1 MGMTPEF
8 LANLKKATEN
18 FKGKGDYAKLISK
31 AGEFYDFDIDIVS
44 PDPNQPRKNFDEAAL
59 QELADDLKKNG
70 LIQPIVVREDPDNV
84 GKFIVVAGERRL
96 KAAKLAGFKKIRS
109 ILSTYDNSQL
119 GYVQIAENAKR
130 DNLKFYEMAEFIVSR
145 ADAGE
150 KQADI
155 AEKLGTSKSQVNLYM
170 IWKVAPE
177 FLKNAK
183 DHFSSIRTF
192 YDITKLADEFSDEVK
207 SFIENANGE
216 ISRADI
222 TSLKKS
228 LTEPNDTEDISDSE
242 NQSSEFEITPDEDNA
257 NSIET
262 DISRESFAEPPANA
276 SDYDTDD
283 TVDETAEDAADDT
296 EDESIDDAITD
307 DFSSDDS
314 AESVENSNSAPAFQ
328 DEAFS
333 GVDTSFNESEETSS
347 DTDFETE
354 TKSKKLKHPV
364 FVGTFDGREA
374 EIVMEMP
381 STDGMVKIKYEDG
394 SLDEV
399 LCENFILNR
408 IYES

>member
-145 ADAGE
+145 SDAGE
-150 KQADI
+150 KQAEI

-170 IWKVAPE
+170 IWKDAPE
-177 FLKNAK
+177 LLKDAK
-183 DHFSSIRTF
+183 DKFNAIRAF
-192 YDITKLADEFSDEVK
+192 YDAVKLYEEYPDEISD
-207 SFIENANGE
+207 FIEKNEN
-216 ISRADI
+216 ISKSDI

-228 LTEPNDTEDISDSE
+228 LTEPNTAVESSDSE
-242 NQSSEFEITPDEDNA
+242 IQNPSFEITSDDSEEDPTSLEND
-257 NSIET
+257 STGDSFE
-262 DISRESFAEPPANA
+262 ESANA
-276 SDYDTDD
+276 SDY
-283 TVDETAEDAADDT
+283 ESDDT
-296 EDESIDDAITD
+296 EDESIDDATTD

-314 AESVENSNSAPAFQ
+314 AESAEISNSVPTFQ

-333 GVDTSFNESEETSS
+333 GVDTSIDGSESEIPS

-364 FVGTFDGREA
+364 FVGTVDGREA

-381 STDGMVKIKYEDG
+381 TTDGMVKVKYEDG

>member
-1 MGMTPEF
+1 MSMTPDH
-8 LANLKKATEN
+8 LANLKKSIEN
-18 FKGKGDYAKLISK
+18 FKGKGDYAKLTSK
-31 AGEFYDFDIDIVS
+31 SGSFYDFDVDIIS
-44 PDPNQPRKNFDEAAL
+44 PDPNQPRKNFDETAL

-70 LIQPIVVREDPDNV
+70 LIQPIVVRDDPDNV

-109 ILSTYDNSQL
+109 ILSTYDSSQL

-155 AEKLGTSKSQVNLYM
+155 AEKLGISKTRTSEYM
-170 IWKVAPE
+170 SWRDAPPFFKE
-177 FLKNAK
+177 SKEKFPSMRA
-183 DHFSSIRTF
+183 F
-192 YDITKLADEFSDEVK
+192 YDLVKLYAEYPVAVAD
-207 SFIENANGE
+207 FINQSES
-216 ISRADI
+216 ISKVDI
-222 TSLKKS
+222 TALKKK
-228 LTEPNDTEDISDSE
+228 LTEPDTEEKSTDSE
-242 NQSSEFEITPDEDNA
+242 VQNPAFEITSNDSEEGSTSLDNDSYEDPFV
-257 NSIET
+257 E
-262 DISRESFAEPPANA
+262 PANA
-276 SDYDTDD
+276 SDYEPDD
-283 TVDETAEDAADDT
+283 TADEN
-296 EDESIDDAITD
+296 IDDATTD

-314 AESVENSNSAPAFQ
+314 AESAEISNSAPTFQ

-333 GVDTSFNESEETSS
+333 GVDTSINESESESLA
-347 DTDFETE
+347 DTDYDSE

-364 FVGTFDGREA
+364 FVGTVDGREA

-381 STDGMVKIKYEDG
+381 TTDGMVKVKYEDG

>member
-1 MGMTPEF
+1 MSMTPDH
-8 LANLKKATEN
+8 LANLKKSIEN
-18 FKGKGDYAKLISK
+18 FKGKGDYAKLTSK
-31 AGEFYDFDIDIVS
+31 SGSFYDFDVDIIS
-44 PDPNQPRKNFDEAAL
+44 PDPNQPRKNFDETAL

-70 LIQPIVVREDPDNV
+70 LIQPIVVRDDPDNV

-109 ILSTYDNSQL
+109 ILSTYESSQL

-145 ADAGE
+145 ANAGE

-170 IWKVAPE
+170 IWKDAPE
-177 FLKNAK
+177 LLKDAK
-183 DHFSSIRTF
+183 DKFNAIRAF
-192 YDITKLADEFSDEVK
+192 YDAVKLYEEHPDEISD
-207 SFIENANGE
+207 FIEKNEN
-216 ISRADI
+216 ISKTDI
-222 TSLKKS
+222 SNFRKK
-228 LTEPNDTEDISDSE
+228 LTEQNTAVESSDSE
-242 NQSSEFEITPDEDNA
+242 AQNVAQLFEISSDDKDSTSLENDSTED
-257 NSIET
+257 
-262 DISRESFAEPPANA
+262 SFEEPANA
-276 SDYDTDD
+276 SDY
-283 TVDETAEDAADDT
+283 ESDDT
-296 EDESIDDAITD
+296 EEESSEATTD

-314 AESVENSNSAPAFQ
+314 AESAEISNSAPTFQ

-333 GVDTSFNESEETSS
+333 GVDTSINESESESLA

-364 FVGTFDGREA
+364 FVGTVDGREA

-381 STDGMVKIKYEDG
+381 TTDGMVKVKYEDG

>member
-1 MGMTPEF
+1 MSMTPDH
-8 LANLKKATEN
+8 LANLKKSIEN
-18 FKGKGDYAKLISK
+18 FKGKGDYAKLTSK
-31 AGEFYDFDIDIVS
+31 SGSFYDFDVDIIS
-44 PDPNQPRKNFDEAAL
+44 PDPNQPRKNFDEDAL

-70 LIQPIVVREDPDNV
+70 LIQPIVVRDDPDNV

-96 KAAKLAGFKKIRS
+96 KAAKLAGFTKIRS

-145 ADAGE
+145 ANAGE

-155 AEKLGTSKSQVNLYM
+155 AEKLGLSKTKVSEFMV
-170 IWKVAPE
+170 WKDAPD
-177 FLKNAK
+177 FLKDAK
-183 DHFSSIRTF
+183 EHFSSIRTF
-192 YDITKLADEFSDEVK
+192 YDIAKLTDEFADEVK
-207 SFIENANGE
+207 SYIEDATGE

-222 TSLKKS
+222 SSLKKK
-228 LTEPNDTEDISDSE
+228 LTEPNTAVESSDSE
-242 NQSSEFEITPDEDNA
+242 IQTPSFKITSDDSNESSTSLENDSYE
-257 NSIET
+257 
-262 DISRESFAEPPANA
+262 EPFVEPANA
-276 SDYDTDD
+276 SDYEAEGTL
-283 TVDETAEDAADDT
+283 DESAEDAA
-296 EDESIDDAITD
+296 D

-314 AESVENSNSAPAFQ
+314 AESAEISNSAPTFQ

-333 GVDTSFNESEETSS
+333 GVDTSINESESESLA

-364 FVGTFDGREA
+364 FVGTVDGREA

-381 STDGMVKIKYEDG
+381 TTDGMVKVKYEDG

>member
-1 MGMTPEF
+1 MGITPEF

-31 AGEFYDFDIDIVS
+31 AGDFYDFDIDIVS

-170 IWKVAPE
+170 IWKDAPE
-177 FLKNAK
+177 SLKNAK
-183 DHFSSIRTF
+183 DKFNAIRAF
-192 YDITKLADEFSDEVK
+192 YDAVKLYEEHPDEIRDFVENNETISKSDISNFRKEIAAETENQITD
-207 SFIENANGE
+207 
-216 ISRADI
+216 
-222 TSLKKS
+222 
-228 LTEPNDTEDISDSE
+228 DISDSVSQNQAFE
-242 NQSSEFEITPDEDNA
+242 NLNV
-257 NSIET
+257 ET
-262 DISRESFAEPPANA
+262 DISGESFVESENS
-276 SDYDTDD
+276 SDYESD
-283 TVDETAEDAADDT
+283 VD
-296 EDESIDDAITD
+296 IDGTTD
-307 DFSSDDS
+307 DFSTE
-314 AESVENSNSAPAFQ
+314 AVEGISNSEQ
-328 DEAFS
+328 DEDFS
-333 GVDTSFNESEETSS
+333 DVESSIDSESESLS
-347 DTDFETE
+347 DTDFESE

-364 FVGTFDGREA
+364 LVGTVDGREA
-374 EIVMEMP
+374 EIVMEKP

-394 SLDEV
+394 SFDEV

>member
-1 MGMTPEF
+1 MSMTPDH
-8 LANLKKATEN
+8 LANLKKSIEN
-18 FKGKGDYAKLISK
+18 FKGKGDYAKLTSK
-31 AGEFYDFDIDIVS
+31 SGSFYDFDVDIIS
-44 PDPNQPRKNFDEAAL
+44 PDPNQPRKNFDETAL

-70 LIQPIVVREDPDNV
+70 LIQPIVVRDDPDNV

-109 ILSTYDNSQL
+109 ILSTYDSSQL

-170 IWKVAPE
+170 IWKDAPE
-177 FLKNAK
+177 FLKEAK

-192 YDITKLADEFSDEVK
+192 YEIAKLTDEFADEVK
-207 SFIENANGE
+207 SFIEDATGE

-222 TSLKKS
+222 SSLKKK
-228 LTEPNDTEDISDSE
+228 LTEPNTAVESSDSE
-242 NQSSEFEITPDEDNA
+242 VQNPAFENTYDESAEEDSTSLEND
-257 NSIET
+257 ST
-262 DISRESFAEPPANA
+262 GDSFEEPANA
-276 SDYDTDD
+276 SDY
-283 TVDETAEDAADDT
+283 ESDDT
-296 EDESIDDAITD
+296 EDESIDDATTD

-314 AESVENSNSAPAFQ
+314 AEITNSAPTYQ

-333 GVDTSFNESEETSS
+333 GVDTSINETESA

-354 TKSKKLKHPV
+354 TKAKKLKHPV
-364 FVGTFDGREA
+364 FVGTVDGREA

-381 STDGMVKIKYEDG
+381 TTDGMVKVKYEDG

>member
-1 MGMTPEF
+1 MTPDH
-8 LANLKKATEN
+8 LANLKKSIEN
-18 FKGKGDYAKLISK
+18 FKGKGDYAKLTSK
-31 AGEFYDFDIDIVS
+31 SGSFYDFDVDIIS
-44 PDPNQPRKNFDEAAL
+44 PDPNQPRKNFDETAL

-70 LIQPIVVREDPDNV
+70 LIQPIVVRDDPDNV

-109 ILSTYDNSQL
+109 ILSTYDSSQL

-155 AEKLGTSKSQVNLYM
+155 AEKLGISKTRISEYM
-170 IWKVAPE
+170 SWRDAPS
-177 FLKNAK
+177 FFK
-183 DHFSSIRTF
+183 DSKEKFPSMRAF
-192 YDITKLADEFSDEVK
+192 YDLVKLYGEYPTAVTD
-207 SFIENANGE
+207 FINQSES
-216 ISRADI
+216 ISKVDI
-222 TSLKKS
+222 TALKKK
-228 LTEPNDTEDISDSE
+228 LTEPNTAEESSDSE
-242 NQSSEFEITPDEDNA
+242 IQKPAFEITSETSEEDSTSLEND
-257 NSIET
+257 ST
-262 DISRESFAEPPANA
+262 GDSFEEPANA
-276 SDYDTDD
+276 SDY
-283 TVDETAEDAADDT
+283 EPNDT
-296 EDESIDDAITD
+296 EDESIDDATTD

-314 AESVENSNSAPAFQ
+314 AESAEISNSAPAFQ

-333 GVDTSFNESEETSS
+333 GVDTSINESESESFA

-364 FVGTFDGREA
+364 FVGTVDGREA

-381 STDGMVKIKYEDG
+381 TTDGMVKVKYEDG

>member
-1 MGMTPEF
+1 MSMTPEYI
-8 LANLKKATEN
+8 ANLKKKADA
-18 FKGKGDYAKLISK
+18 FKNRSDYAKLTSK
-31 AGEFYDFDIDIVS
+31 SGSFYDFDVDIIS
-44 PDPNQPRKNFDEAAL
+44 PDPNQPRKNFDETAL

-70 LIQPIVVREDPDNV
+70 LIQPIVVRDDPDNV

-109 ILSTYDNSQL
+109 ILSTYESSQL

-145 ADAGE
+145 ANAGE

-155 AEKLGTSKSQVNLYM
+155 AEKLGLSKTRISEYM
-170 IWKVAPE
+170 SWRDAPSFFKE
-177 FLKNAK
+177 SKEKFPSMRA
-183 DHFSSIRTF
+183 F
-192 YDITKLADEFSDEVK
+192 YDLVKLYAEYPSEVTEFINKAES
-207 SFIENANGE
+207 
-216 ISRADI
+216 ISKVDI
-222 TSLKKS
+222 TTLKKK
-228 LTEPNDTEDISDSE
+228 LTEPASEKSETNTSE
-242 NQSSEFEITPDEDNA
+242 NDNSEIQNPSFEITSDDSEEEPT
-257 NSIET
+257 SIET
-262 DISRESFAEPPANA
+262 DSTEDPFVEPANV
-276 SDYDTDD
+276 SDYESEGTL
-283 TVDETAEDAADDT
+283 DESAEDVA
-296 EDESIDDAITD
+296 D

-333 GVDTSFNESEETSS
+333 GVDTSINESESESLA
-347 DTDFETE
+347 DTDFDSE

-364 FVGTFDGREA
+364 FVGTVDGREA

-381 STDGMVKIKYEDG
+381 TTDGMVKVKYEDG

>member
-1 MGMTPEF
+1 MTPDH
-8 LANLKKATEN
+8 LANLKKSIEN
-18 FKGKGDYAKLISK
+18 FKGKGDYAKLTSK
-31 AGEFYDFDIDIVS
+31 SGSFYDFDVDIIS
-44 PDPNQPRKNFDEAAL
+44 PDPNQPRKNFDETAL

-70 LIQPIVVREDPDNV
+70 LIQPIVVRDDPDNV

-109 ILSTYDNSQL
+109 ILSTYDSSQL

-170 IWKVAPE
+170 IWKDAPE
-177 FLKNAK
+177 FLKEAK

-192 YDITKLADEFSDEVK
+192 YEIAKLTDEFADEVK
-207 SFIENANGE
+207 SFIEDATGE

-222 TSLKKS
+222 SSLKKK
-228 LTEPNDTEDISDSE
+228 LTEPNTAVESSDSE
-242 NQSSEFEITPDEDNA
+242 VQNPAFENTSDESAEEDSTSLEND
-257 NSIET
+257 ST
-262 DISRESFAEPPANA
+262 GDSFEEPANA
-276 SDYDTDD
+276 SDY
-283 TVDETAEDAADDT
+283 ESDDT
-296 EDESIDDAITD
+296 EDESIDDATTD

-314 AESVENSNSAPAFQ
+314 AEITNSAPTYQ

-333 GVDTSFNESEETSS
+333 GVDTSINETESA

-354 TKSKKLKHPV
+354 TKAKKLKHPV
-364 FVGTFDGREA
+364 FVGTVDGREA

-381 STDGMVKIKYEDG
+381 TTDGMVKVKYEDG

>member
-1 MGMTPEF
+1 MSMTPDH
-8 LANLKKATEN
+8 LANLKKSIEN
-18 FKGKGDYAKLISK
+18 FKGKGDYAKLTSK
-31 AGEFYDFDIDIVS
+31 SGSFYDFDVDIIS
-44 PDPNQPRKNFDEAAL
+44 PDPNQPRKNFDETAL

-70 LIQPIVVREDPDNV
+70 LIQPIVVRDDPDNV

-109 ILSTYDNSQL
+109 ILSTYESSQL

-145 ADAGE
+145 SDAGE

-155 AEKLGTSKSQVNLYM
+155 AEKLGLSKTRISEYM
-170 IWKVAPE
+170 SWRDAPSFFKE
-177 FLKNAK
+177 SKEKFPSMRA
-183 DHFSSIRTF
+183 F
-192 YDITKLADEFSDEVK
+192 YDLVKLYAEYPSEVTEFIKKAES
-207 SFIENANGE
+207 
-216 ISRADI
+216 ISKVDI
-222 TSLKKS
+222 TTLKKK
-228 LTEPNDTEDISDSE
+228 LTEPASEKSETNTSE
-242 NQSSEFEITPDEDNA
+242 NDNSEIQNPSFEITSDDSEEEPT
-257 NSIET
+257 SIET
-262 DISRESFAEPPANA
+262 DSTEDPFVEPANA
-276 SDYDTDD
+276 SDYESEGTL
-283 TVDETAEDAADDT
+283 DESAEDVA
-296 EDESIDDAITD
+296 D
-307 DFSSDDS
+307 DFSSEES
-314 AESVENSNSAPAFQ
+314 AEIPAYQ

-333 GVDTSFNESEETSS
+333 GVDTSFNESEEPSS

-364 FVGTFDGREA
+364 FVGTVDGREA

-381 STDGMVKIKYEDG
+381 TTDGMVKVKYEDG

>member
-44 PDPNQPRKNFDEAAL
+44 PDPNQPRKNFDEVAL

-155 AEKLGTSKSQVNLYM
+155 AEKLGLSKTRISEYM
-170 IWKVAPE
+170 SWRDAPSFFKE
-177 FLKNAK
+177 SKEKFPSMRA
-183 DHFSSIRTF
+183 F
-192 YDITKLADEFSDEVK
+192 YDLVKLYAEYPSEVTEF
-207 SFIENANGE
+207 INNAE
-216 ISRADI
+216 SISKVDI
-222 TSLKKS
+222 TTLKKK
-228 LTEPNDTEDISDSE
+228 LTEPNTAVESSDSE
-242 NQSSEFEITPDEDNA
+242 IQNPSFEITSDDSEEDPTSLEND
-257 NSIET
+257 STGDSFE
-262 DISRESFAEPPANA
+262 ESANA
-276 SDYDTDD
+276 SDY
-283 TVDETAEDAADDT
+283 ESDDT

-333 GVDTSFNESEETSS
+333 GVDTSIDGSESEIPS
-347 DTDFETE
+347 DTDFESE

-364 FVGTFDGREA
+364 FVGTVDGREA
-374 EIVMEMP
+374 EIVMELP
-381 STDGMVKIKYEDG
+381 TTDGMVKVKYEDG

>member
-1 MGMTPEF
+1 MTPDH
-8 LANLKKATEN
+8 LANLKKSIEN
-18 FKGKGDYAKLISK
+18 FKGKGDYAKLTSK
-31 AGEFYDFDIDIVS
+31 SGSFYDFDVDIIS
-44 PDPNQPRKNFDEAAL
+44 PDPNQPRKNFDETAL

-70 LIQPIVVREDPDNV
+70 LIQPIVVRDDPDNV

-96 KAAKLAGFKKIRS
+96 KAAKLAGFTKIRS

-145 ADAGE
+145 SDAGE

-170 IWKVAPE
+170 IWKDAPE
-177 FLKNAK
+177 LLKDAK
-183 DHFSSIRTF
+183 DKFNAIRAF
-192 YDITKLADEFSDEVK
+192 YDAVKLYEEHPDEISD
-207 SFIENANGE
+207 FIEKNEN
-216 ISRADI
+216 ISKSDI
-222 TSLKKS
+222 SNFRKK
-228 LTEPNDTEDISDSE
+228 LTEQNTAVESSDSE
-242 NQSSEFEITPDEDNA
+242 AQNVAQLFEISSDVKDSTSLENDSTED
-257 NSIET
+257 
-262 DISRESFAEPPANA
+262 SFEEPANA
-276 SDYDTDD
+276 SDY
-283 TVDETAEDAADDT
+283 ESDDT
-296 EDESIDDAITD
+296 EEESSEATTD

-314 AESVENSNSAPAFQ
+314 AESAEISNSAPTFQ

-333 GVDTSFNESEETSS
+333 GVDTSINESESESLA
-347 DTDFETE
+347 DTDFDSE

-364 FVGTFDGREA
+364 FVGTVDGREA

-381 STDGMVKIKYEDG
+381 TTDGMVKVKYEDG

>member
-1 MGMTPEF
+1 MSMTPDH
-8 LANLKKATEN
+8 LANLKKSIEN
-18 FKGKGDYAKLISK
+18 FKGKGDYAKLTSK
-31 AGEFYDFDIDIVS
+31 SGSFYDFDVDIIS
-44 PDPNQPRKNFDEAAL
+44 PDPNQPRKNFDETAL

-70 LIQPIVVREDPDNV
+70 LIQPIVVRDDPDNV

-145 ADAGE
+145 ANAGE

-170 IWKVAPE
+170 IWKVAPDY
-177 FLKNAK
+177 LKDIK
-183 DHFSSIRTF
+183 ERFVSIRTF
-192 YDITKLADEFSDEVK
+192 YEITKLSENFPDEVK
-207 SFIENANGE
+207 SFIATEEGELGRDDVAALKKKLTAPDTETNSAENSEPEVLNPAFENTAE
-216 ISRADI
+216 TSDDEDS
-222 TSLKKS
+222 TSL
-228 LTEPNDTEDISDSE
+228 ENDSTGDS
-242 NQSSEFEITPDEDNA
+242 FEE
-257 NSIET
+257 
-262 DISRESFAEPPANA
+262 PANA
-276 SDYDTDD
+276 SDY
-283 TVDETAEDAADDT
+283 ESDDT
-296 EDESIDDAITD
+296 EDESADESTD
-307 DFSSDDS
+307 DFSS
-314 AESVENSNSAPAFQ
+314 ATEISNSAPTFQ

-333 GVDTSFNESEETSS
+333 GVDTSIDESESEIPS
-347 DTDFETE
+347 DSDFETE

-364 FVGTFDGREA
+364 FVGTVDGREA

-381 STDGMVKIKYEDG
+381 TTDGMVKVKYEDG

>member
-1 MGMTPEF
+1 MGMTPEYI
-8 LANLKKATEN
+8 ANLKKKADA
-18 FKGKGDYAKLISK
+18 FKNRSDYAKLTSK
-31 AGEFYDFDIDIVS
+31 SGSFYDFDVDIIS
-44 PDPNQPRKNFDEAAL
+44 PDPNQPRKNFDETAL

-70 LIQPIVVREDPDNV
+70 LIQPIVVRDDPDNV

-109 ILSTYDNSQL
+109 ILSTYESSQL

-145 ADAGE
+145 ANAGE

-170 IWKVAPE
+170 IWKDAPE
-177 FLKNAK
+177 LLKDAK
-183 DHFSSIRTF
+183 DKFNAIRAF
-192 YDITKLADEFSDEVK
+192 YDAVKLYEEHPDEISD
-207 SFIENANGE
+207 FIEKNEN
-216 ISRADI
+216 ISKTDI
-222 TSLKKS
+222 SNFRKK
-228 LTEPNDTEDISDSE
+228 LTEQNTAVESSDSE
-242 NQSSEFEITPDEDNA
+242 AQNVAQLFEISSDDKDSTSLENDSTED
-257 NSIET
+257 
-262 DISRESFAEPPANA
+262 SFEEPANA
-276 SDYDTDD
+276 SDY
-283 TVDETAEDAADDT
+283 ESDDT
-296 EDESIDDAITD
+296 EDESIDDATTD

-314 AESVENSNSAPAFQ
+314 AESAEISNSAPTFQ

-333 GVDTSFNESEETSS
+333 GVDTSINESESESLA
-347 DTDFETE
+347 DTDFDSE

-364 FVGTFDGREA
+364 FVGTVDGREA
-374 EIVMEMP
+374 EIVLEMP
-381 STDGMVKIKYEDG
+381 TTDGMVKVKYEDG

>member
-1 MGMTPEF
+1 MGMTPEYI
-8 LANLKKATEN
+8 ANLKKKADA
-18 FKGKGDYAKLISK
+18 FKNRSDYAKLTSK
-31 AGEFYDFDIDIVS
+31 SGSFYDFDVDIIS
-44 PDPNQPRKNFDEAAL
+44 PDPNQPRKNFDETAL

-70 LIQPIVVREDPDNV
+70 LIQPIVVRDDPDNV

-109 ILSTYDNSQL
+109 ILSTYDSSQL

-155 AEKLGTSKSQVNLYM
+155 AEKLGISKTRTSEYM
-170 IWKVAPE
+170 SWRDAPPFFKE
-177 FLKNAK
+177 SKEKFPSMRA
-183 DHFSSIRTF
+183 F
-192 YDITKLADEFSDEVK
+192 YDLVKLYAEYPVAVAD
-207 SFIENANGE
+207 FINQSES
-216 ISRADI
+216 ISKVDI
-222 TSLKKS
+222 TALKKK
-228 LTEPNDTEDISDSE
+228 LTEPDTEEKSTDSE
-242 NQSSEFEITPDEDNA
+242 VQNPAFEITSNDSEEGSTSLDNDSYEDPFV
-257 NSIET
+257 E
-262 DISRESFAEPPANA
+262 PANA
-276 SDYDTDD
+276 SDYEPDD
-283 TVDETAEDAADDT
+283 TADEN
-296 EDESIDDAITD
+296 IDDATTD

-314 AESVENSNSAPAFQ
+314 AESAEISNSAPTFQ

-333 GVDTSFNESEETSS
+333 GVDTSINESESESFA
-347 DTDFETE
+347 DTDYDSE

-364 FVGTFDGREA
+364 FVGTVDGREA

-381 STDGMVKIKYEDG
+381 TTDGVVKVKYEDG

>member
-1 MGMTPEF
+1 MGMTPEYI
-8 LANLKKATEN
+8 ANLKKKADA
-18 FKGKGDYAKLISK
+18 FKNRSDYAKLTSK
-31 AGEFYDFDIDIVS
+31 SGSFYDFDVDIIS

-70 LIQPIVVREDPDNV
+70 LIQPIVVRDDPDNV

-109 ILSTYDNSQL
+109 ILSTYDSSQL

-155 AEKLGTSKSQVNLYM
+155 AEKLGLSKTKVSEFMV
-170 IWKVAPE
+170 WKDAPY
-177 FLKNAK
+177 FLKDAK
-183 DHFSSIRTF
+183 EHFSSIRTF
-192 YDITKLADEFSDEVK
+192 YDIAKLTDEFANEVK
-207 SFIENANGE
+207 SFIEDSTGE

-222 TSLKKS
+222 SSLKKK
-228 LTEPNDTEDISDSE
+228 LTEPNTAVESSDSE
-242 NQSSEFEITPDEDNA
+242 IQNPSFEITSDDSEEEPTSLENDSTGDSFE
-257 NSIET
+257 
-262 DISRESFAEPPANA
+262 ESANA
-276 SDYDTDD
+276 SDY
-283 TVDETAEDAADDT
+283 ESDDT
-296 EDESIDDAITD
+296 EESSETTTD

-314 AESVENSNSAPAFQ
+314 AESVENSNLDPAFQ
-328 DEAFS
+328 DETFS
-333 GVDTSFNESEETSS
+333 GVDTSINDSESEIPS
-347 DTDFETE
+347 DTDFESE

-364 FVGTFDGREA
+364 FVGTVDGREA

-381 STDGMVKIKYEDG
+381 TTDGMVKVKYEDG

>member
-31 AGEFYDFDIDIVS
+31 AGDFYDFDIDIVS

-170 IWKVAPE
+170 IWKDAPE
-177 FLKNAK
+177 SLKNAK
-183 DHFSSIRTF
+183 DKFNAIRAF
-192 YDITKLADEFSDEVK
+192 YDAVKLYEEHPDEIRD
-207 SFIENANGE
+207 FIENNETISKSDISNFRKE
-216 ISRADI
+216 IVAETENQI
-222 TSLKKS
+222 T
-228 LTEPNDTEDISDSE
+228 DDISDSVSQNQAFE
-242 NQSSEFEITPDEDNA
+242 NLNV
-257 NSIET
+257 ET
-262 DISRESFAEPPANA
+262 DISGESFVESENS
-276 SDYDTDD
+276 SDYESD
-283 TVDETAEDAADDT
+283 VD
-296 EDESIDDAITD
+296 IDGTTD
-307 DFSSDDS
+307 DFSTE
-314 AESVENSNSAPAFQ
+314 AVEGISNSEQ
-328 DEAFS
+328 DEDFS
-333 GVDTSFNESEETSS
+333 DVESSIDSESESLS
-347 DTDFETE
+347 DTDFESE

-364 FVGTFDGREA
+364 LVGTVDGREA
-374 EIVMEMP
+374 EIVMEKP

-394 SLDEV
+394 SFDEV

>member
-1 MGMTPEF
+1 MGMTPEYI
-8 LANLKKATEN
+8 ANLKKKADA
-18 FKGKGDYAKLISK
+18 FKNRSDYAKLTSK
-31 AGEFYDFDIDIVS
+31 SGSFYDFEVDLIS
-44 PDPNQPRKNFDEAAL
+44 PDPNQPRKNFDETAL

-70 LIQPIVVREDPDNV
+70 LIQPIVVRDDPDNV

-155 AEKLGTSKSQVNLYM
+155 AEKLGLSKTKVSEFMV
-170 IWKVAPE
+170 WKDAPD
-177 FLKNAK
+177 FLKDAK
-183 DHFSSIRTF
+183 EHFSSIRTF
-192 YDITKLADEFSDEVK
+192 YDIAKLTDEFANEVK
-207 SFIENANGE
+207 SFIEDSTGE

-222 TSLKKS
+222 SSLKKK
-228 LTEPNDTEDISDSE
+228 LTEPNTAVESSDSE
-242 NQSSEFEITPDEDNA
+242 IQNPSFEITSDDSEEEPTSLENDSTGDSFE
-257 NSIET
+257 
-262 DISRESFAEPPANA
+262 ESANA
-276 SDYDTDD
+276 SDY
-283 TVDETAEDAADDT
+283 ESDDT
-296 EDESIDDAITD
+296 EESSETTTD

-314 AESVENSNSAPAFQ
+314 AESVENSNLDPAFQ

-333 GVDTSFNESEETSS
+333 GVDTSINESESESLA

-364 FVGTFDGREA
+364 FVGTVDGREA

-381 STDGMVKIKYEDG
+381 TTDGMVKVKYEDG

>member
-1 MGMTPEF
+1 MGMTPEYI
-8 LANLKKATEN
+8 ANLKKKADA
-18 FKGKGDYAKLISK
+18 FKNRSDYAKLTSK
-31 AGEFYDFDIDIVS
+31 SGSFYDFDVDIIS

-70 LIQPIVVREDPDNV
+70 LIQPIVVRDDPDNV

-155 AEKLGTSKSQVNLYM
+155 AEKLGLSKTKVSEFMV
-170 IWKVAPE
+170 WKDAPD
-177 FLKNAK
+177 FLKDAK
-183 DHFSSIRTF
+183 EHFSSIRTF
-192 YDITKLADEFSDEVK
+192 YDIAKLTDEFAKEVK
-207 SFIENANGE
+207 SFIEDSTGE

-222 TSLKKS
+222 SSLKKK
-228 LTEPNDTEDISDSE
+228 LTEPNTAVERSDSE
-242 NQSSEFEITPDEDNA
+242 IQNPSFEITSDDSEEEPTSLENDSTGDSFE
-257 NSIET
+257 
-262 DISRESFAEPPANA
+262 ESANA
-276 SDYDTDD
+276 SDY
-283 TVDETAEDAADDT
+283 ESDDT
-296 EDESIDDAITD
+296 EESSETTTD

-314 AESVENSNSAPAFQ
+314 AESVENSNLDPAFQ

-333 GVDTSFNESEETSS
+333 GVDTSINESESESLA

-364 FVGTFDGREA
+364 FVGTVDGREA

-381 STDGMVKIKYEDG
+381 TTDGMVKVKYEDG

>member
-1 MGMTPEF
+1 MGMTPEYI
-8 LANLKKATEN
+8 ANLKKKADA
-18 FKGKGDYAKLISK
+18 FKNRSDYAKLTSK
-31 AGEFYDFDIDIVS
+31 SGSFYDFDIDIIS
-44 PDPNQPRKNFDEAAL
+44 PDPNQPRKNFDETAL

-70 LIQPIVVREDPDNV
+70 LIQPIVVRDDPDNV

-145 ADAGE
+145 SDAGE

-155 AEKLGTSKSQVNLYM
+155 AEKLGLSKTRISEYM
-170 IWKVAPE
+170 SWRDAPSFFKE
-177 FLKNAK
+177 SKEKFPSMRA
-183 DHFSSIRTF
+183 F
-192 YDITKLADEFSDEVK
+192 YDLVKLYAEYPSEVTEFINKAES
-207 SFIENANGE
+207 
-216 ISRADI
+216 ISKVDI
-222 TSLKKS
+222 TTLKKK
-228 LTEPNDTEDISDSE
+228 LTELASEKSETNTSE
-242 NQSSEFEITPDEDNA
+242 NDNSEIQNPSFEITSDDSEEEPT
-257 NSIET
+257 SIET
-262 DISRESFAEPPANA
+262 DSTEDPFVEPANA
-276 SDYDTDD
+276 SDYESEGTL
-283 TVDETAEDAADDT
+283 DESAEDAADD
-296 EDESIDDAITD
+296 
-307 DFSSDDS
+307 FSSEES
-314 AESVENSNSAPAFQ
+314 AEIPAYQ

-333 GVDTSFNESEETSS
+333 GVDTSFNESEEKS

-364 FVGTFDGREA
+364 FVGTVDGREA

-381 STDGMVKIKYEDG
+381 TTDGMVKVKYEDS

>member
-1 MGMTPEF
+1 MSMTPEYI
-8 LANLKKATEN
+8 ANLKKKADA
-18 FKGKGDYAKLISK
+18 FKNRSDYAKLTSK
-31 AGEFYDFDIDIVS
+31 SGSFYDFDVDIIF
-44 PDPNQPRKNFDEAAL
+44 PDPNQPRKNFDETAL

-70 LIQPIVVREDPDNV
+70 LIQPIVVRDDPDNV

-109 ILSTYDNSQL
+109 ILSTYDSSQL

-145 ADAGE
+145 ANAGE

-155 AEKLGTSKSQVNLYM
+155 AEKLGLSKTRISEYM
-170 IWKVAPE
+170 SWRDAPSFFKE
-177 FLKNAK
+177 SKEKFPSMRA
-183 DHFSSIRTF
+183 F
-192 YDITKLADEFSDEVK
+192 YDLVKLYAEYPSEVTEFINKAES
-207 SFIENANGE
+207 
-216 ISRADI
+216 ISKVDI
-222 TSLKKS
+222 TTLKKK
-228 LTEPNDTEDISDSE
+228 LTEPASEKSETNTSE
-242 NQSSEFEITPDEDNA
+242 NDNSEIQNPSFEITSDDSEEEPT
-257 NSIET
+257 SIET
-262 DISRESFAEPPANA
+262 DSTEDPFVEPANA
-276 SDYDTDD
+276 SDYESEGTL
-283 TVDETAEDAADDT
+283 DESAEDVA
-296 EDESIDDAITD
+296 D

-314 AESVENSNSAPAFQ
+314 AESAEISNSAPTFQ

-333 GVDTSFNESEETSS
+333 GVDTSINESESESLA
-347 DTDFETE
+347 DTDFDSE

-364 FVGTFDGREA
+364 FVGTVDGREA

-381 STDGMVKIKYEDG
+381 TTDGMVKVKYEDG

>member
-31 AGEFYDFDIDIVS
+31 AGDFYDFDIDIVS

-170 IWKVAPE
+170 IWKDAPE
-177 FLKNAK
+177 SLKNAK
-183 DHFSSIRTF
+183 DKFNAIRAF
-192 YDITKLADEFSDEVK
+192 YDAVKLYEEHPDEIRDFVENNETISKSDISNFRKEIAAETENQITD
-207 SFIENANGE
+207 
-216 ISRADI
+216 
-222 TSLKKS
+222 
-228 LTEPNDTEDISDSE
+228 DISDSVSQNQAFE
-242 NQSSEFEITPDEDNA
+242 NLNV
-257 NSIET
+257 ET
-262 DISRESFAEPPANA
+262 DISGESFVESENS
-276 SDYDTDD
+276 SDYESD
-283 TVDETAEDAADDT
+283 VD
-296 EDESIDDAITD
+296 IDGTTD
-307 DFSSDDS
+307 DFSTE
-314 AESVENSNSAPAFQ
+314 AVEGISNSEQ
-328 DEAFS
+328 DEDFS
-333 GVDTSFNESEETSS
+333 DVESSIDSESESLS
-347 DTDFETE
+347 DTDFESE

-364 FVGTFDGREA
+364 LVGTVDGREA
-374 EIVMEMP
+374 EIVMEKP
-381 STDGMVKIKYEDG
+381 STDEMVKIKYEDG
-394 SLDEV
+394 SFDEV

>member
-1 MGMTPEF
+1 MSMTPDH
-8 LANLKKATEN
+8 LANLKKSIEN
-18 FKGKGDYAKLISK
+18 FKGKGDYAKLTSK
-31 AGEFYDFDIDIVS
+31 SGSFYDFDVDIIS
-44 PDPNQPRKNFDEAAL
+44 PDPNQPRKNFDETAL

-70 LIQPIVVREDPDNV
+70 LIQPIVVRDDPDNV

-96 KAAKLAGFKKIRS
+96 KAAKLAGFTKIRS
-109 ILSTYDNSQL
+109 ILSTYESSQL

-145 ADAGE
+145 SDAGE

-170 IWKVAPE
+170 IWKDAPE
-177 FLKNAK
+177 LLKDAK
-183 DHFSSIRTF
+183 DKFNAIRAF
-192 YDITKLADEFSDEVK
+192 YDAVKLYEEHPDEISD
-207 SFIENANGE
+207 FIEKNEN
-216 ISRADI
+216 ISKSDI
-222 TSLKKS
+222 SNFRKK
-228 LTEPNDTEDISDSE
+228 LTEQNTAVESSDSE
-242 NQSSEFEITPDEDNA
+242 AQNVAQLFEISSDVKDSTSLENDSTED
-257 NSIET
+257 
-262 DISRESFAEPPANA
+262 SFEEPANA
-276 SDYDTDD
+276 SDY
-283 TVDETAEDAADDT
+283 ESDDT
-296 EDESIDDAITD
+296 EEESSEATTD

-314 AESVENSNSAPAFQ
+314 AESAEISNSAPTFQ

-333 GVDTSFNESEETSS
+333 GVDTSINESESESLA
-347 DTDFETE
+347 DTDFDFE

-364 FVGTFDGREA
+364 FVGTVDGREA

-381 STDGMVKIKYEDG
+381 TTDGMVKVKYEDG

>member
-1 MGMTPEF
+1 MSMTPDH
-8 LANLKKATEN
+8 LANLKKSIEN
-18 FKGKGDYAKLISK
+18 FKGKGDYAKLTSK
-31 AGEFYDFDIDIVS
+31 SGSFYDFDVDIIS
-44 PDPNQPRKNFDEAAL
+44 PDPNQPRKNFDETAL

-70 LIQPIVVREDPDNV
+70 LIQPIVVRDDPDNV

-96 KAAKLAGFKKIRS
+96 KAAKLAGFTKIRS
-109 ILSTYDNSQL
+109 ILSTYESSQL

-145 ADAGE
+145 SDAGE

-155 AEKLGTSKSQVNLYM
+155 AEKLGLSKTKVSEFMV
-170 IWKVAPE
+170 WKDAPD
-177 FLKNAK
+177 FLKDAK
-183 DHFSSIRTF
+183 EHFSSIRTF
-192 YDITKLADEFSDEVK
+192 YDIAKLTDEFANEVK
-207 SFIENANGE
+207 SFIEDSTGE

-222 TSLKKS
+222 SSLKKK
-228 LTEPNDTEDISDSE
+228 LTEPNTAVESSDSE
-242 NQSSEFEITPDEDNA
+242 IQNPSFEITSDDSEEEPTSLENDSTGDSFE
-257 NSIET
+257 
-262 DISRESFAEPPANA
+262 ESANA
-276 SDYDTDD
+276 SDY
-283 TVDETAEDAADDT
+283 ESDDT
-296 EDESIDDAITD
+296 EEESSEATTD

-314 AESVENSNSAPAFQ
+314 AESAEISNSAPTFQ

-333 GVDTSFNESEETSS
+333 GVDTSINESESESLA
-347 DTDFETE
+347 DTDFDSE

-364 FVGTFDGREA
+364 FVGTVDGREA

-381 STDGMVKIKYEDG
+381 TTDGMVKVKYEDG

>member
-59 QELADDLKKNG
+59 QELTDDLKKNG

-109 ILSTYDNSQL
+109 ILSTYDSSQL

-155 AEKLGTSKSQVNLYM
+155 AEKLGLSKTKVSEFMV
-170 IWKVAPE
+170 WKDAPD
-177 FLKNAK
+177 FLKDAK
-183 DHFSSIRTF
+183 EHFSSIRTF
-192 YDITKLADEFSDEVK
+192 YDIAKLTDEFANEVK
-207 SFIENANGE
+207 SFIEDSTGE

-222 TSLKKS
+222 SSLKKK
-228 LTEPNDTEDISDSE
+228 LTEPNTAVESSDSE
-242 NQSSEFEITPDEDNA
+242 IQNPSFEITSDDSEEDPTSLEND
-257 NSIET
+257 STGDSFE
-262 DISRESFAEPPANA
+262 ESANA
-276 SDYDTDD
+276 SDY
-283 TVDETAEDAADDT
+283 ESDDT

-333 GVDTSFNESEETSS
+333 GVDTSIDGSESEIPS
-347 DTDFETE
+347 DTDFESE

-364 FVGTFDGREA
+364 FVGTVDGREA
-374 EIVMEMP
+374 EIVMELP
-381 STDGMVKIKYEDG
+381 TTDGMVKVKYEDG

>member
-1 MGMTPEF
+1 MGMTPEYI
-8 LANLKKATEN
+8 ANLKKKADA
-18 FKGKGDYAKLISK
+18 FKNRSDYAKLTSK
-31 AGEFYDFDIDIVS
+31 SGSFYDFDIDIIS
-44 PDPNQPRKNFDEAAL
+44 PDPNQPRKNFDETAL

-70 LIQPIVVREDPDNV
+70 LIQPIVVRDDPDNV

-145 ADAGE
+145 SDAGE

-155 AEKLGTSKSQVNLYM
+155 AEKLGLSKTRISEYM
-170 IWKVAPE
+170 SWRDAPSFFKE
-177 FLKNAK
+177 SKEKFPSMRA
-183 DHFSSIRTF
+183 F
-192 YDITKLADEFSDEVK
+192 YDLVKLYAEYPSEVTEFINKAES
-207 SFIENANGE
+207 
-216 ISRADI
+216 ISKVDI
-222 TSLKKS
+222 TTLKKK
-228 LTEPNDTEDISDSE
+228 LTEPASEKSETNTSE
-242 NQSSEFEITPDEDNA
+242 NDNSEIQNPSFEITSDDSEEEPT
-257 NSIET
+257 SIET
-262 DISRESFAEPPANA
+262 DSTEDPFVEPANA
-276 SDYDTDD
+276 SDYESEGTL
-283 TVDETAEDAADDT
+283 DESAEDA
-296 EDESIDDAITD
+296 TD
-307 DFSSDDS
+307 DFSSEES
-314 AESVENSNSAPAFQ
+314 AEIPAYQ

-333 GVDTSFNESEETSS
+333 GVDTSFNESEEKS

-364 FVGTFDGREA
+364 FVGTVDGREA

-381 STDGMVKIKYEDG
+381 TTDGMVKVKYEDG

>member
-1 MGMTPEF
+1 MTPDH
-8 LANLKKATEN
+8 LANLKKSIEN
-18 FKGKGDYAKLISK
+18 FKGKGDYAKLTSK
-31 AGEFYDFDIDIVS
+31 SGSFYDFDVDIIS
-44 PDPNQPRKNFDEAAL
+44 PDPNQPRKNFDETAL

-70 LIQPIVVREDPDNV
+70 LIQPIVVRDDPDNV

-96 KAAKLAGFKKIRS
+96 KAAKLAGFTKIRS

-145 ADAGE
+145 ANAGE

-155 AEKLGTSKSQVNLYM
+155 AEKLGLSKTKVSEFMV
-170 IWKVAPE
+170 WKDAPD
-177 FLKNAK
+177 FLKDAK
-183 DHFSSIRTF
+183 EHFSSIRTF
-192 YDITKLADEFSDEVK
+192 YDIAKLTDEFADEVK
-207 SFIENANGE
+207 SYIEDATGE

-222 TSLKKS
+222 SSLKKK
-228 LTEPNDTEDISDSE
+228 LTEPNTAVESSDSE
-242 NQSSEFEITPDEDNA
+242 IQTPSFEITSDDSN
-257 NSIET
+257 
-262 DISRESFAEPPANA
+262 ESSTSLENDSYEEPFVEPANA
-276 SDYDTDD
+276 SDYEAEGTLN
-283 TVDETAEDAADDT
+283 ESAEDAA
-296 EDESIDDAITD
+296 D

-314 AESVENSNSAPAFQ
+314 AESAEISNSAPTFQ

-333 GVDTSFNESEETSS
+333 GVDTSINESESESLA

-364 FVGTFDGREA
+364 FVGTVDGREA

-381 STDGMVKIKYEDG
+381 TTDGMVKVKYEDG

-408 IYES
+408 IYEP

>member
-1 MGMTPEF
+1 MGMTPEYIT
-8 LANLKKATEN
+8 NLKKKADA
-18 FKGKGDYAKLISK
+18 FKNRSDYAKLTSK
-31 AGEFYDFDIDIVS
+31 SGSFYDFDVDIIS
-44 PDPNQPRKNFDEAAL
+44 PDPNQPRKNFDETAL

-70 LIQPIVVREDPDNV
+70 LIQPIVVRDDPDNV

-109 ILSTYDNSQL
+109 ILSTYDSSQL

-170 IWKVAPE
+170 IWKVAPDY
-177 FLKNAK
+177 LKNIK
-183 DHFSSIRTF
+183 ERFVSIRTF
-192 YDITKLADEFSDEVK
+192 YEITKLSEKFPDEVK
-207 SFIENANGE
+207 SFIATEEGE
-216 ISRADI
+216 LGRDDVAA
-222 TSLKKS
+222 LKKK
-228 LTEPNDTEDISDSE
+228 LTAPDTETNTADNSE
-242 NQSSEFEITPDEDNA
+242 PEVLNPAFEITSDDETSTPVENDSSEA
-257 NSIET
+257 PFVE
-262 DISRESFAEPPANA
+262 PANA
-276 SDYDTDD
+276 SDY
-283 TVDETAEDAADDT
+283 E
-296 EDESIDDAITD
+296 
-307 DFSSDDS
+307 SDDS
-314 AESVENSNSAPAFQ
+314 AEISNSAPAFQ

-333 GVDTSFNESEETSS
+333 GVDTSLNESETESLS

-364 FVGTFDGREA
+364 FVGTVDGREA

-381 STDGMVKIKYEDG
+381 TTDGMVKVKYEDG

>member
-1 MGMTPEF
+1 MSMTPDH
-8 LANLKKATEN
+8 LANLKKSIEN
-18 FKGKGDYAKLISK
+18 FKGKGDYAKLTSK
-31 AGEFYDFDIDIVS
+31 SGSFYDFDVDIIS
-44 PDPNQPRKNFDEAAL
+44 PDPNQPRKNFDETAL

-70 LIQPIVVREDPDNV
+70 LIQPIVVRDDPDNV

-109 ILSTYDNSQL
+109 ILSTYESSQL

-145 ADAGE
+145 ANAGE

-155 AEKLGTSKSQVNLYM
+155 AEKLGLSKTRISEYM
-170 IWKVAPE
+170 SWRDAPSFFKE
-177 FLKNAK
+177 SKEKFPSMRA
-183 DHFSSIRTF
+183 F
-192 YDITKLADEFSDEVK
+192 YDLVKLYAEYPSEVTEFINKAES
-207 SFIENANGE
+207 
-216 ISRADI
+216 ISKVDI
-222 TSLKKS
+222 TTLKKK
-228 LTEPNDTEDISDSE
+228 LTEPASEKSETNTSE
-242 NQSSEFEITPDEDNA
+242 NDNSEIQNPSFEITSDDSEEEPT
-257 NSIET
+257 SIET
-262 DISRESFAEPPANA
+262 DSTEDPLVEPANA
-276 SDYDTDD
+276 SDYESEGTL
-283 TVDETAEDAADDT
+283 DESAEDVA
-296 EDESIDDAITD
+296 D

-314 AESVENSNSAPAFQ
+314 AESAEISNSAPTFQ

-333 GVDTSFNESEETSS
+333 GVDTSINESESESLA
-347 DTDFETE
+347 DTDFDSE

-364 FVGTFDGREA
+364 FVGTVDGREA

-381 STDGMVKIKYEDG
+381 TTDGMVKVKYEDG

>member
-1 MGMTPEF
+1 MTPEYI
-8 LANLKKATEN
+8 ANLKKKADA
-18 FKGKGDYAKLISK
+18 FKNRSDYAKLTSK
-31 AGEFYDFDIDIVS
+31 SGSFYDFDVDIIS

-70 LIQPIVVREDPDNV
+70 LIQPIVVRDDPDNV

-109 ILSTYDNSQL
+109 ILSTYDSSQL

-155 AEKLGTSKSQVNLYM
+155 AEKLGISKTRTSEYM
-170 IWKVAPE
+170 SWRDAPPFFKE
-177 FLKNAK
+177 SKEKFPSMRA
-183 DHFSSIRTF
+183 F
-192 YDITKLADEFSDEVK
+192 YDLVKLYAEYPVAVAD
-207 SFIENANGE
+207 FINQSES
-216 ISRADI
+216 ISKVDI
-222 TSLKKS
+222 TALKKK
-228 LTEPNDTEDISDSE
+228 LTEPDTEEKSTDSE
-242 NQSSEFEITPDEDNA
+242 VQNPAFEITSNDSEEGSTSLDNDSYEDPFV
-257 NSIET
+257 E
-262 DISRESFAEPPANA
+262 PANA
-276 SDYDTDD
+276 SDYEPDD
-283 TVDETAEDAADDT
+283 TADEN
-296 EDESIDDAITD
+296 IDDATTD

-314 AESVENSNSAPAFQ
+314 AESAEISNSAPTFQ

-333 GVDTSFNESEETSS
+333 GVDTSINESESESLA
-347 DTDFETE
+347 DTDYDSE

-364 FVGTFDGREA
+364 FVGTVDGREA

-381 STDGMVKIKYEDG
+381 TTDGMVKVKYEDG

>member
-1 MGMTPEF
+1 MGMTPEYI
-8 LANLKKATEN
+8 ANLKKKADA
-18 FKGKGDYAKLISK
+18 FKNRSDYAKLTSK
-31 AGEFYDFDIDIVS
+31 SGSFYDFDVDIIS

-70 LIQPIVVREDPDNV
+70 LIQPIVVRDDPDNV

-155 AEKLGTSKSQVNLYM
+155 AEKLGLSKTKVSEFMV
-170 IWKVAPE
+170 WKDAPD
-177 FLKNAK
+177 FLKDAK
-183 DHFSSIRTF
+183 EHFSSIRTF
-192 YDITKLADEFSDEVK
+192 YDIAKLTDEFAKEVK
-207 SFIENANGE
+207 SFIEDSTGE

-222 TSLKKS
+222 SSLKKK
-228 LTEPNDTEDISDSE
+228 LTEPNTAVESSDSE
-242 NQSSEFEITPDEDNA
+242 IQNPSFEITSDDSEEEPTSLENDSTGDSFE
-257 NSIET
+257 
-262 DISRESFAEPPANA
+262 ESANA
-276 SDYDTDD
+276 SDY
-283 TVDETAEDAADDT
+283 ESDDT
-296 EDESIDDAITD
+296 EESSETTTD

-314 AESVENSNSAPAFQ
+314 AESVENSNLDPAFQ

-333 GVDTSFNESEETSS
+333 GVDTSINESESESLA

-364 FVGTFDGREA
+364 FVGTVDGREA

-381 STDGMVKIKYEDG
+381 TTDGMVKVKYEDG

>member
-1 MGMTPEF
+1 MSMTPDH
-8 LANLKKATEN
+8 LANLKKSIEN
-18 FKGKGDYAKLISK
+18 FKGKGDYAKLTSK
-31 AGEFYDFDIDIVS
+31 SGSFYDFDVDIIS
-44 PDPNQPRKNFDEAAL
+44 PDPNQPRKNFDETAL

-70 LIQPIVVREDPDNV
+70 LIQPIVVRDDPDNV

-96 KAAKLAGFKKIRS
+96 KAAKLAGFTKIRS
-109 ILSTYDNSQL
+109 ILSTYESSQL

-145 ADAGE
+145 SDAGE

-170 IWKVAPE
+170 IWKDAPE
-177 FLKNAK
+177 LLKDAK
-183 DHFSSIRTF
+183 DKFNAIRAF
-192 YDITKLADEFSDEVK
+192 YDAVKLYEEHPDEISD
-207 SFIENANGE
+207 FIEKNEN
-216 ISRADI
+216 ISKSDI
-222 TSLKKS
+222 SNFRKK
-228 LTEPNDTEDISDSE
+228 LTEQNTAVESSDSE
-242 NQSSEFEITPDEDNA
+242 AQNVAQLFEIYSDDKDSTSLENDSTED
-257 NSIET
+257 SFEET
-262 DISRESFAEPPANA
+262 ANA
-276 SDYDTDD
+276 SDY
-283 TVDETAEDAADDT
+283 ESDDT
-296 EDESIDDAITD
+296 EEESSEATTD

-314 AESVENSNSAPAFQ
+314 AESAEISNSAPTFQ

-333 GVDTSFNESEETSS
+333 GVDTSINESESESLA

-364 FVGTFDGREA
+364 FVGTVDGREA

-381 STDGMVKIKYEDG
+381 TTDGMVKVKYEDG

>member
-1 MGMTPEF
+1 MSMTPDH
-8 LANLKKATEN
+8 LANLKKSIEN
-18 FKGKGDYAKLISK
+18 FKGKGDYAKLTSK
-31 AGEFYDFDIDIVS
+31 SGSFYDFDVDIIS
-44 PDPNQPRKNFDEAAL
+44 PDPNQPRKNFDETAL

-70 LIQPIVVREDPDNV
+70 LIQPIVVRDDPDNV

-109 ILSTYDNSQL
+109 ILSTYESSQL

-170 IWKVAPE
+170 IWKDAPE
-177 FLKNAK
+177 LLKDAK
-183 DHFSSIRTF
+183 DKFNAIRAF
-192 YDITKLADEFSDEVK
+192 YDAVKLYEEHPDEISD
-207 SFIENANGE
+207 FIEKNEN
-216 ISRADI
+216 ISKSDI
-222 TSLKKS
+222 SNFRKK
-228 LTEPNDTEDISDSE
+228 LTEQNTAVESSDSE
-242 NQSSEFEITPDEDNA
+242 AQNVAQLFEISSDVKDSTSLENDSTED
-257 NSIET
+257 
-262 DISRESFAEPPANA
+262 SFEEPANA
-276 SDYDTDD
+276 SDY
-283 TVDETAEDAADDT
+283 ESDDT
-296 EDESIDDAITD
+296 EEESSEATTD

-314 AESVENSNSAPAFQ
+314 AESAEISNSAPTFQ

-333 GVDTSFNESEETSS
+333 GVDTSINESESESLA
-347 DTDFETE
+347 DTDFDSE

-364 FVGTFDGREA
+364 FVGTVDGREA

-381 STDGMVKIKYEDG
+381 TTDGMVKVKYEDG

>member
-145 ADAGE
+145 SDAGE

-155 AEKLGTSKSQVNLYM
+155 AEKLGLSKTKLSEFM
-170 IWKVAPE
+170 IWKDAPE
-177 FLKNAK
+177 LLKDAKEKFNA
-183 DHFSSIRTF
+183 IRAF
-192 YDITKLADEFSDEVK
+192 YDAVKLYEEHPDEISD
-207 SFIENANGE
+207 FIEKNEN
-216 ISRADI
+216 ISKSDI
-222 TSLKKS
+222 SNFRKK
-228 LTEPNDTEDISDSE
+228 LTEPNTAVESSDSE
-242 NQSSEFEITPDEDNA
+242 IQNPSFEITSDDSEEDPTSLEND
-257 NSIET
+257 STGDSFE
-262 DISRESFAEPPANA
+262 ESANA
-276 SDYDTDD
+276 SDY
-283 TVDETAEDAADDT
+283 ESDDT

-333 GVDTSFNESEETSS
+333 GVDTSIDGSESEIPS
-347 DTDFETE
+347 DTDFESE

-364 FVGTFDGREA
+364 FVGTVDGREA

-381 STDGMVKIKYEDG
+381 TTDGMVKVKYEDG